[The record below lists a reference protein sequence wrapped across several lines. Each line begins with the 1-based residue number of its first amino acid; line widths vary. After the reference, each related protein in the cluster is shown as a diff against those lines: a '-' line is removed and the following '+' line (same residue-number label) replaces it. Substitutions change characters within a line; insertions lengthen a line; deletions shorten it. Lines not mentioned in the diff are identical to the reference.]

1 MDDSNRVK
9 LVLLQGRGLTVD
21 ASLMCCRERKVV
33 CTPWSGLAL
42 TLALASA
49 AVDFAISLPKLYH
62 LFSQALRRCC
72 SYISS
77 DLFFLLLSE
86 FIAFPRWRHPCRQLP
101 LGWSTIPL
109 LPCQSSTSLLL
120 HQQRVLCLLRCL
132 PPPGPRCLAFTQA
145 VRRLLPIHSLLCRII
160 VITTR

>member
-9 LVLLQGRGLTVD
+9 LFSLQGRGLTVD
-21 ASLMCCRERKVV
+21 ASLLGCRERKVV

-72 SYISS
+72 SFILSV
-77 DLFFLLLSE
+77 LFFSLCQRLSHSHHGVPAGSFLKAGQQQSLCCHASHRPHCFFTGSE
-86 FIAFPRWRHPCRQLP
+86 SSACSRAFPRQ
-101 LGWSTIPL
+101 
-109 LPCQSSTSLLL
+109 
-120 HQQRVLCLLRCL
+120 
-132 PPPGPRCLAFTQA
+132 
-145 VRRLLPIHSLLCRII
+145 VRGAWHSLRQSGGCFPF
-160 VITTR
+160 TPCFAA